1 MYFLSFGVKGLTI
14 SLSDTHNNSTL
25 QVSFSY
31 KVNEANFVAS
41 IANLLPQQELQS
53 FVFLSA
59 GTAR

>member
-14 SLSDTHNNSTL
+14 SLSDTHNSTL